1 MKCSNTLVVTL
12 INIVLLAVII
22 LSLPA
27 LIPILAL
34 FQVHRQIVAQ
44 LLAVKYGASFRG
56 LMEGPDVVWAG
67 QQRSSKSMV
76 NVLLLF
82 EKPARVSNGCG
93 SDLLEI
99 LRNRLKRHQ
108 TDGTY
113 QKMFWERRFQWG
125 YYFWKEQGL
134 PLWSDRY
141 VKELDAVPN
150 RGSLSRMELCT
161 LIGSIS
167 SRDCSGTSWEMLVGS
182 QPLRRHEGSAVTLY
196 PVLFRY
202 HHSIADGIAIFRL
215 FCQDFLDNPA
225 VSEKHVW
232 NPDAANQGSVRRFLT
247 WRNLLLMAFRSPR
260 FLINEILFKRE
271 RNSFIGEEPSDE
283 KIVCWVGAD
292 SERVGCCETTII
304 NVIKSVKPLLDGC
317 SFTDVFLTAFAMSL
331 RSYCMRT
338 GVPVPP
344 AVTIGLMR
352 RFHRESKAIQLRNR
366 STAVFKTLPLADLPI
381 DGSSFATINELLS
394 QLDAV
399 KGPVEAAQAA
409 ADALLTHLCVSYLP
423 ELLPAPI
430 MRVLFSRSKFT
441 IAMSNIPAFA
451 GTVSVSENYILKEA
465 AFWVPNIET
474 NLFGLTLMT
483 TNGRLQI
490 CAIADRR
497 IIAREAELDG
507 LLSDTL
513 RVLRGFEELL
523 KREN

>member
-1 MKCSNTLVVTL
+1 MKWSNKLVVTL

-22 LSLPA
+22 LSLPV

-34 FQVHRQIVAQ
+34 FQLHRQIVAQ
-44 LLAVKYGASFRG
+44 LLAVKYGSSFRG
-56 LMEGPDVVWAG
+56 LMEGSDVVWAG

-82 EKPARVSNGCG
+82 KSPARVSNGCG
-93 SDLLEI
+93 SDLLDI
-99 LRNRLKRHQ
+99 FRNRFKRRH

-134 PLWSDRY
+134 PLWADRY
-141 VKELDAVPN
+141 VKELDAVPH
-150 RGSLSRMELCT
+150 RDCLSRIELCT

-167 SRDCSGTSWEMLVGS
+167 NRDCNGTSWELLVGS
-182 QPLRRHEGSAVTLY
+182 QPLRRHEGSAVMLY

-225 VSEKHVW
+225 ASEKHVW
-232 NPDAANQGSVRRFLT
+232 NPDTANQGSVRSFIT
-247 WRNLLLMAFRSPR
+247 WRNLFLMAFRSPR

-271 RNSFIGEEPSDE
+271 RNSFIGAEPSDD

-292 SERVGCCETTII
+292 SEQNGCCETPVI
-304 NVIKSVKPLLDGC
+304 NVIKSVKRLLDGC

-331 RSYCMRT
+331 RSFCIRK

-352 RFHRESKAIQLRNR
+352 RFQRESKVIRLRNR

-381 DGSSFATINELLS
+381 DASSFATLNELLS
-394 QLDAV
+394 QINAV
-399 KGPVEAAQAA
+399 RGPVEAAQAV
-409 ADALLTHLCVSYLP
+409 ADAILTHLCVSYLP

-441 IAMSNIPAFA
+441 IALSNIPAFV
-451 GTVSVSENYILKEA
+451 GSVAVENYILKEA
-465 AFWVPNIET
+465 AFWVPNIEK
-474 NLFGLTLMT
+474 NLFGLTLLT
-483 TNGRLQI
+483 TNGQLQI
-490 CAIADRR
+490 GAIADRR
-497 IIAREAELDG
+497 IIACETELDS

-513 RVLRGFEELL
+513 QELRRLDNAL
-523 KREN
+523 KNKIY